1 MPVDLEHLN
10 GLKKIIL
17 TVLLLTMI
25 TFLDFITGNE
35 ISFSV
40 FYLIPITFASW
51 YISRNM
57 GIFISLLSSV
67 LWFSTDLL
75 NDSQYSHNLIPYWNA
90 LVRLAFFISVTY
102 LLCSVK
108 NKREREKEIT
118 EFVVHD
124 LRSPLA
130 NILTS
135 LKLLNED
142 SEEPPTQSQ
151 KELIEL
157 SFSSGNRMMIFVNS
171 LLDLGRLKKK
181 KLSLNI
187 TNVEI
192 SKIVNEA
199 VEQVKY
205 IAQEKNIEIKI
216 NCLLEDISADG
227 SLLLRI
233 IVNLL
238 SNAIKVSAK
247 NTQIQVTAEKL
258 DEKYNIFSVKDHGPG
273 IENGYE
279 HRLFEK
285 YFQGSSKMV
294 GSGIGLAFCKLAIEA
309 HGGNIKLE
317 SIEGKGTTAL
327 FILPITHY

>member
-1 MPVDLEHLN
+1 MPIDLEQLSIS
-10 GLKKIIL
+10 KKIIL
-17 TVLLLTMI
+17 TILLLTII
-25 TFLDFITGNE
+25 TILDFITGNE

-40 FYLIPITFASW
+40 FYLIPITFAGW
-51 YISRNM
+51 YISRNV
-57 GIFISLLSSV
+57 GIFISLLSAV
-67 LWFSTDLL
+67 LWFSTDFL
-75 NDSQYSHNLIPYWNA
+75 NNSLYSHNLIPYWNA
-90 LVRLAFFISVTY
+90 LVRLAFFMSVTY
-102 LLCSVK
+102 LLGLVK
-108 NKREREKEIT
+108 SEREREKEIT

-142 SEEPPTQSQ
+142 SEEPPTQNQ

-157 SFSSGNRMMIFVNS
+157 SISTGNRMMIFVNS
-171 LLDLGRLKKK
+171 LLDLGRLEKK
-181 KLSLNI
+181 KLPLNI
-187 TNVEI
+187 VNVEV
-192 SKIVNEA
+192 SKIINTA
-199 VEQVKY
+199 IEQVKLL
-205 IAQEKNIEIKI
+205 AQEKNIDIKI
-216 NCLLEDISADG
+216 NCLIENIRADG

-273 IENGYE
+273 IEKGYE
-279 HRLFEK
+279 HKLFEK

-294 GSGIGLAFCKLAIEA
+294 GSGIGLAFCKLAVEA
-309 HGGNIKLE
+309 HKGHIKLE
-317 SIEGKGTTAL
+317 SDEGKGTTVF
-327 FILPITHY
+327 FILPIAQN